1 MDGII
6 EFISNMDFK
15 SWIVAVNALLVG
27 FIAVFSL
34 IPGEQPE
41 KTMQVIVDILKKFS
55 KK

>member
-6 EFISNMDFK
+6 EFIGNMDIK
-15 SWIVAVNALLVG
+15 SWVVAVNALLVG
-27 FIAVFSL
+27 FIAIFSL

-41 KTMQVIVDILKKFS
+41 KTMQFIVDLLKKFS